1 MVVFSP
7 IIICTK
13 GIGVLDLGVRGF
25 QFWVLDRH
33 VLCLVVFH
41 SLALLCEEC
50 RLFFKLSLKSS
61 FVKVDVTQIFTY
73 MWVSCWLLPKEWLS
87 DYVISLCTF
96 RAFSTGHAVVSSCI
110 AYYLLYISD
119 IFRDNAPY
127 GPVVFRSTI
136 LSQFGL
142 AVSFEFLV
150 LFAFFKWVVR
160 IGHQQVLRIYYGDNN
175 LETCISGLRW
185 QFFT

>member
-1 MVVFSP
+1 M
-7 IIICTK
+7 
-13 GIGVLDLGVRGF
+13 LLNLGVRGF
-25 QFWVLDRH
+25 RFWVLDRH
-33 VLCLVVFH
+33 ILGLVVFH
-41 SLALLCEEC
+41 SLALLCEEYW
-50 RLFFKLSLKSS
+50 LFFQMSLNST
-61 FVKVDVTQIFTY
+61 FIKVDVTQIFTD
-73 MWVSCWLLPKEWLS
+73 MWVSCWLLWKEWLS

-119 IFRDNAPY
+119 IFRDDAPY

-142 AVSFEFLV
+142 AVSFYFLV

-175 LETCISGLRW
+175 LETCIFRPRW
-185 QFFT
+185 

>member
-1 MVVFSP
+1 M
-7 IIICTK
+7 
-13 GIGVLDLGVRGF
+13 
-25 QFWVLDRH
+25 
-33 VLCLVVFH
+33 
-41 SLALLCEEC
+41 
-50 RLFFKLSLKSS
+50 
-61 FVKVDVTQIFTY
+61 
-73 MWVSCWLLPKEWLS
+73 S
-87 DYVISLCTF
+87 DYAISLCTF

-142 AVSFEFLV
+142 AVSFYFLV

-160 IGHQQVLRIYYGDNN
+160 TGHQQVLRIYYGDNN
-175 LETCISGLRW
+175 LETCIFGLW
-185 QFFT
+185 